1 MEVRLEEPG
10 ERSASESSRLVLVT
24 GGCRS
29 GKSAFAL
36 RYVEE
41 NATERIFL
49 ATCPVIDAEM
59 SRRID
64 RHQKER
70 YGRNWQTHE
79 EETEIAR
86 ALGGFPNGAGVLLDC
101 LTLWVNNLMYRA
113 EQQGAK
119 WPEEDAV
126 ETAAAAFIAAAR
138 ARDGLTVA
146 VTNEVGLGVV
156 PDNQAARRFRD
167 LVGRVNQTIAGRA
180 DKVYLLVSGISIRVK

>member
-1 MEVRLEEPG
+1 MP
-10 ERSASESSRLVLVT
+10 SSQLVLVT

-41 NATERIFL
+41 YASERIFL
-49 ATCPVIDAEM
+49 ATCPVLDGEM

-70 YGRNWQTHE
+70 YGRNWQTRE
-79 EETEIAR
+79 EEAEIAE
-86 ALGGFPNGAGVLLDC
+86 ALGTMPKNAGVLVDC

-113 EQQGAK
+113 ERKGAD
-119 WPEEDAV
+119 WPSEDEV
-126 ETAAAAFIAAAR
+126 ENATNAFIAAAR
-138 ARDGLTVA
+138 ARDGLTLA

-156 PDNQAARRFRD
+156 PDNPSARRFRD
-167 LVGRVNQTIAGRA
+167 LVGRANQTLAGRA
-180 DKVYLLVSGISIRVK
+180 DAVYFLVSGIPLRIK